1 MRVVSVLRTTV
12 GVDEFPIFQA
22 LLRVDPDLVNFDDR
36 IYGFHEIPNQMAR
49 IERRLNRRAYKAKF
63 NADIQRYLLAYKPRL
78 LVIFKSPHV
87 DEATI
92 HVARAQ
98 GTHVIVMYPDL
109 DPRVHGA
116 SYLAVLRNADTFY
129 FTKPNLGPQFRSHI
143 RDDALL
149 ISPLYSKND
158 LKLPEAAN
166 NDLGL
171 VFVGHYSPGKS
182 ADLERMATIYRRR
195 ITIIGDGWSERD
207 WMSGVPHVNV
217 LQPLF
222 GAAVKDVYRQAVCNL
237 GLLMEPLGGGWP
249 GDEITARSVLVPASG
264 GTLLHPRNPAA
275 EQLYG
280 AQCPVLY
287 RDFEEAARIA
297 EILEQRPDLRRAW
310 AVMQQEAVKVNATC
324 AEDLVNQWMEFT

>member
-63 NADIQRYLLAYKPRL
+63 NADIQHYLLAYRPRL
-78 LVIFKSPHV
+78 LVVFKAPHL

-98 GTHVIVMYPDL
+98 GTHVIIMYPDL

-116 SYLAVLRNADTFY
+116 SYLEVLRSADTFY
-129 FTKPNLGPQFRSHI
+129 FTKPNLGPHFRSHI

-158 LKLPEAAN
+158 LKEPAVAN

-195 ITIIGDGWSERD
+195 ITIIGDGWAGRE
-207 WMSGVPHVNV
+207 WISGLSHVNV
-217 LQPLF
+217 LPPLF

-237 GLLMEPLGGGWP
+237 GLLMEPLGRRWP

-264 GTLLHPRNPAA
+264 GALLHPRDPAA

-280 AQCPVLY
+280 AKSPMLY
-287 RDFEEAARIA
+287 RDFAEAARIA
-297 EILEQRPDLRRAW
+297 EELQERPDLRRAW
-310 AVMQQEAVKVNATC
+310 AVSQQEAVKVNATC
-324 AEDLVNQWMEFT
+324 AEDLVNQWMEFA